1 MGLTT
6 GQSIQI
12 KKDQY
17 INNAHR
23 ALKSHETLTF
33 FGQVSNHFLGKIYTV
48 TGLKKLVGKFQP

>member
-1 MGLTT
+1 MRLTT

-33 FGQVSNHFLGKIYTV
+33 LE
-48 TGLKKLVGKFQP
+48 KLVITSLVKFIPLQV

>member
-17 INNAHR
+17 IKNAHR

-33 FGQVSNHFLGKIYTV
+33 LD
-48 TGLKKLVGKFQP
+48 KLVITSLVKFIPLQV